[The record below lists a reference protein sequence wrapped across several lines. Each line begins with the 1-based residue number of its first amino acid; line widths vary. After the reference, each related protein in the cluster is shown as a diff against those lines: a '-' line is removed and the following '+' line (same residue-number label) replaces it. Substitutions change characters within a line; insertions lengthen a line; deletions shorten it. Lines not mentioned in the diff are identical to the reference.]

1 MVNPQSDN
9 GQDRPEYT
17 RQMWIG
23 LACIFLLIVVPP
35 MCGDVQMLVS
45 LTKRKLTESKK
56 GVDKIELMIYNTIV
70 LLQYNNRMDTT
81 MNFYIDPAS
90 GVPFYRQIIDQ
101 IKYAI
106 ARSELR
112 QGDQLPTV
120 RQLAVDLAINP
131 NTVGKAYSQLEILG
145 ILQTQQGSGTF
156 ISPQK
161 VEVSELERQG
171 KLDTLCR
178 EFISSAA
185 SYGFTLNELIEALHD
200 RKENS

>member
-1 MVNPQSDN
+1 M
-9 GQDRPEYT
+9 
-17 RQMWIG
+17 
-23 LACIFLLIVVPP
+23 
-35 MCGDVQMLVS
+35 
-45 LTKRKLTESKK
+45 K
-56 GVDKIELMIYNTIV
+56 
-70 LLQYNNRMDTT
+70 
-81 MNFYIDPAS
+81 FYIDPVS

-106 ARSELR
+106 ARGELR
-112 QGDQLPTV
+112 PGDQLPTV
-120 RQLAVDLAINP
+120 RQLAVDLAINL

-161 VEVSELERQG
+161 VEVSELERQE

>member
-1 MVNPQSDN
+1 
-9 GQDRPEYT
+9 
-17 RQMWIG
+17 
-23 LACIFLLIVVPP
+23 
-35 MCGDVQMLVS
+35 
-45 LTKRKLTESKK
+45 
-56 GVDKIELMIYNTIV
+56 
-70 LLQYNNRMDTT
+70 
-81 MNFYIDPAS
+81 MNFYIDPAN

-106 ARSELR
+106 ARGELR
-112 QGDQLPTV
+112 PGDQLPTV

-161 VEVSELERQG
+161 VEVSELERQE
-171 KLDTLCR
+171 KLDSLCR
-178 EFISSAA
+178 EFITSAA
-185 SYGFTLNELIEALHD
+185 SYGFTLDELIEAIRD